1 MSDKQVSF
9 RTALNAI
16 MSSAGY
22 LAIAAAVF
30 VLLAAVLPVVSL
42 SARLGAT
49 DMAGLTSVAGGS
61 VNPTGANV
69 GGSLGWLAILAFVAA
84 AAARF
89 VRELAPFKR
98 QIDIAAF
105 AFLALAVVWSAT
117 EGPVATQIR
126 TAGQVSHMFDGMA
139 GSPGGVSR
147 PVMPTIAVTV
157 LPGIGSLFVL
167 LAPIALVLARR
178 REAAGAARI
187 V

>member
-9 RTALNAI
+9 RTALDAI

-42 SARLGAT
+42 SASLAGT
-49 DMAGLTSVAGGS
+49 DMAGVTSVAGGS
-61 VNPTGANV
+61 VSPTGANV

-84 AAARF
+84 AARF

-105 AFLALAVVWSAT
+105 TFLALAVIWSAT
-117 EGPVATQIR
+117 EGPVATQMR
-126 TAGQVSHMFDGMA
+126 TAGEVSHMFDGMG
-139 GSPGGVSR
+139 GSPGGTSR
-147 PVMPTIAVTV
+147 PMMPTIAVTV

-167 LAPIALVLARR
+167 LAPITLMMARR
-178 REAAGAARI
+178 REAAGAARTA
-187 V
+187 